1 MRTPRWN
8 WCRAKPGRGMDPHAL
23 VLCLS
28 GGGVG
33 MAEGLSRALDV
44 SERDECA
51 LKFCVIL
58 FVAWERLP

>member
-1 MRTPRWN
+1 
-8 WCRAKPGRGMDPHAL
+8 MDPHAL